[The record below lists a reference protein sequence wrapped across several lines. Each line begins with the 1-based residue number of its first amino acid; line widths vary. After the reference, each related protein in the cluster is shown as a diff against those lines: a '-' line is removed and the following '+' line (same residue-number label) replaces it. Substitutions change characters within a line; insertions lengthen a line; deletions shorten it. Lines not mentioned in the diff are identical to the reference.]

1 MDIAASTLALSFG
14 AGLASV
20 ASPCVLPVLPAGAAT
35 RDVPPFKTT
44 PAGLSDLGVYE
55 DEPPVWQVVED
66 VLDGSVTV
74 TTSEYGA
81 VTPPDGLTSL
91 YSGERLEMT
100 ARDDDPASARMA
112 NAVVYRLRDGDAEIL
127 VEASGTVTST
137 VSDFEMEGTTH
148 PEPQPASRWGSS
160 SAAGR
165 STRCSRRS
173 RSS

>member
-1 MDIAASTLALSFG
+1 M
-14 AGLASV
+14 
-20 ASPCVLPVLPAGAAT
+20 
-35 RDVPPFKTT
+35 
-44 PAGLSDLGVYE
+44 YE

-112 NAVVYRLRDGDAEIL
+112 NEVVYRLRDGDAEIL

-137 VSDFEMEGTTH
+137 VSDFEMEVHLQVALDGA
-148 PEPQPASRWGSS
+148 PFF
-160 SAAGR
+160 GR
-165 STRCSRRS
+165 DWHETIPRRLV
-173 RSS
+173 